1 MNVSKV
7 CGLFPF
13 DGRSDTD
20 NSMVN
25 VFSGECKS
33 ESESRI
39 VTVKVKVK
47 LNMVKVTLTISLW
60 TFSAESESSSLN
72 CRGNLGLLKEGRS
85 I

>member
-1 MNVSKV
+1 MLLRELIWRGFGVMNVSKV
-7 CGLFPF
+7 CGFLPF

-47 LNMVKVTLTISLW
+47 LNMVKVTLTIPW
-60 TFSAESESSSLN
+60 
-72 CRGNLGLLKEGRS
+72 
-85 I
+85 